1 MRRNITDIE
10 QRLIVLLKRNSRIT
24 ITEISKELGVS
35 RITAKKALDTLTR
48 SGRIKRFTVT
58 LEDENRE
65 MVLVRTDDASRIP
78 SEYVIERFKLIDGSF
93 ISVLFYEDLL
103 SIKDAHINGVDI
115 AVSREQNE
123 NVFRMEGIHCDYC
136 GNEIK
141 GKPIMVEIGGKTYY
155 ACCPNCE
162 RDLKKRRELMP
173 NMD

>member
-93 ISVLFYEDLL
+93 INVLFYEDLL

>member
-1 MRRNITDIE
+1 VRRNITDIE

>member
-1 MRRNITDIE
+1 VRRNITDIE

-35 RITAKKALDTLTR
+35 RITAKKALDTLTM

>member
-123 NVFRMEGIHCDYC
+123 NVFRMEGLHCDYC

>member
-78 SEYVIERFKLIDGSF
+78 SEYVVERFKLIDGSF
-93 ISVLFYEDLL
+93 INVLFYEDLL

>member
-1 MRRNITDIE
+1 VRRNITDIE

-93 ISVLFYEDLL
+93 INVLFYEDLL

>member
-123 NVFRMEGIHCDYC
+123 NVFMMEGLHCDYC

>member
-93 ISVLFYEDLL
+93 INVLFYEDLL

-123 NVFRMEGIHCDYC
+123 NVFRMEGLHCDYC

>member
-1 MRRNITDIE
+1 VRRNITDIE

-123 NVFRMEGIHCDYC
+123 NVFRMEGLHCDYC

>member
-103 SIKDAHINGVDI
+103 SIKDTHINGVDI